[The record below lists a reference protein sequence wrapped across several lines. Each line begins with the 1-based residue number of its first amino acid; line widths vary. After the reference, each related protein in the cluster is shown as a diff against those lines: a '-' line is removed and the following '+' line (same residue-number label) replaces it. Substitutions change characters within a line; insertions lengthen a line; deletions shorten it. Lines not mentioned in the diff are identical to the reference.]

1 MSLCKAF
8 PRGSPASSAAP
19 AAAPRSAASAVARP
33 STSAARGT
41 ALMFKYHDR
50 FLGKAV
56 CILPDPRQ
64 IQFMTITAPLML
76 VTRALHLAR
85 GRAAAVAPPQ
95 QPAPPIGCMLVELWP
110 AQRTRFM
117 FGFTLKAC
125 DRASTVDPCAIEHF
139 RTASRWRASILEYV
153 MKGYASKVQVRLQW
167 RACCAVSGSACRAS
181 ACVRCVF
188 HACCC
193 IAGNAGWFSGALLRI
208 AAAASSAPRRSFLC
222 AGCCCCPRC
231 RRTRHTEVGRKWRR
245 RFGSLPCDG

>member
-19 AAAPRSAASAVARP
+19 AAAPRSAASAVARS

-56 CILPDPRQ
+56 CILPVPRQ
-64 IQFMTITAPLML
+64 IQIMTAPLML

-85 GRAAAVAPPQ
+85 SRAAAVAPPQ

-117 FGFTLKAC
+117 FQFTLKAC
-125 DRASTVDPCAIEHF
+125 DRASTAPAGSHVSF
-139 RTASRWRASILEYV
+139 RTASHWRASILEYV

-167 RACCAVSGSACRAS
+167 RACCAVSGACRAS

-208 AAAASSAPRRSFLC
+208 AAAA
-222 AGCCCCPRC
+222 
-231 RRTRHTEVGRKWRR
+231 
-245 RFGSLPCDG
+245 